1 MLATQITSSDIFQ
14 ACETIFGPEIKISDD
29 FLECLQPVGIK
40 TAYRK
45 RALETHP
52 DRAKALGSFARDLN
66 TEFIDVRQAY
76 EKLLL
81 FVETKNERSER
92 APLFNSFRTQQA
104 YSYQSPGRSSYRNTR
119 NHRAGQKKSSND
131 QKHPNKKHKNQSDHF
146 YTGSLPKVNLML
158 GQFLYYSGLISW
170 RMLIEA
176 ICWQRRQRPQIGQI
190 AISWGLISPQDVI
203 RILTVRT
210 FNEKFGECALRIG
223 YISSFE
229 HFALVG
235 KQRQLQR
242 PFGEY
247 FVERGILSSGEIII
261 TANKHQLHNLS
272 VCGWKQ
278 QTCS

>member
-1 MLATQITSSDIFQ
+1 MPAMLQTTSFDILQ
-14 ACETIFGPEIKISDD
+14 ACETIFGPEIKVSDD
-29 FLECLQPVGIK
+29 FLEYLQPVGIK

-45 RALETHP
+45 RAFETHP
-52 DRAKALGSFARDLN
+52 DRAKALGSFAGDLN

-81 FVETKNERSER
+81 FVSTKNERNES
-92 APLFNSFRTQQA
+92 APLFNGFRTQPEH
-104 YSYQSPGRSSYRNTR
+104 SYQSPGESAHKNTR
-119 NHRAGQKKSSND
+119 NQKSRQKKSSYE
-131 QKHPNKKHKNQSDHF
+131 QRHTNKKHKNHSDHF

-176 ICWQRRQRPQIGQI
+176 ICWQRCQRPQIGQI

-223 YISSFE
+223 CISSFE

-247 FVERGILSSGEIII
+247 FIESGILSSKDIILI
-261 TANKHQLHNLS
+261 TNKQQLHNMT
-272 VCGWKQ
+272 VYGWKE
-278 QTCS
+278 